1 MSVASDATS
10 DAGEE
15 RERNSLDISMRALRN
30 LKDALEN
37 DSVRAH
43 RRGVAKLCLLK
54 TRLEAS
60 DDLAKD
66 VAQVLASAGAM
77 VGRAVTFAVN
87 EDDRSDLS
95 ITLSLLFGLVDSGNS
110 VEVDTSVR
118 LHLDPGLRLSNI
130 ELVHSS

>member
-43 RRGVAKLCLLK
+43 RRGSEVSRRMLSVAALCA
-54 TRLEAS
+54 LEGVHEPRVHTMPH
-60 DDLAKD
+60 L
-66 VAQVLASAGAM
+66 
-77 VGRAVTFAVN
+77 GRA
-87 EDDRSDLS
+87 EHPYR
-95 ITLSLLFGLVDSGNS
+95 LSLGRSG
-110 VEVDTSVR
+110 
-118 LHLDPGLRLSNI
+118 
-130 ELVHSS
+130 